1 MTFAISL
8 SPTAEER
15 LAKKAKAEGID
26 LPTLA
31 TRMLEAEAERIAPDE
46 KPHPNQ
52 ATLDLL
58 KKWEEEDQTDDP
70 GEIAS
75 REQELL
81 EFMKGMNESRRF
93 AEGPNA
99 RIPYPE
105 CE

>member
-1 MTFAISL
+1 MTVAVSL
-8 SPTAEER
+8 SPLAEKR

-31 TRMLEAEAERIAPDE
+31 TRMLEAEAQRLPPDAN
-46 KPHPNQ
+46 PLPNQ
-52 ATLDLL
+52 STLDLL
-58 KKWEEEDQTDDP
+58 KKWDEEDQTDDP
-70 GEIAS
+70 QEIA
-75 REQELL
+75 RRKQELL